1 MGTKPFIGFLLF
13 SNRLGV
19 TQIRGALDDNGPAG
33 FFIFFILS
41 GLGEQGP
48 EVCLAVVPWRT
59 LSGPITGCDFGG
71 GAKVAPVGGFQEP
84 SHRLV
89 VILPYT
95 FTAGVTD
102 SESVLRGSIPLKS
115 MPSQVFDAGA
125 DVGLSQRAS
134 FGRLCAGAG
143 CELRD

>member
-1 MGTKPFIGFLLF
+1 MLCCSLVACLF
-13 SNRLGV
+13 R
-19 TQIRGALDDNGPAG
+19 
-33 FFIFFILS
+33 
-41 GLGEQGP
+41 
-48 EVCLAVVPWRT
+48 
-59 LSGPITGCDFGG
+59 PITGCDFGG

-84 SHRLV
+84 SHGLV
-89 VILPYT
+89 VILLYT

-102 SESVLRGSIPLKS
+102 SQSVLRGSVPLKS